1 MTIKYQDEDGTD
13 KVDIDSQADIDTAQ
27 NDLRDKQSIHF
38 FVEYTTPHPPE
49 VIRP

>member
-1 MTIKYQDEDGTD
+1 MKIKYQDGID

-49 VIRP
+49 VIRT